1 MCESTPAPGWMMAR
15 LFVPTVT
22 KWGTVLA
29 FAMFKYGQGLAVC
42 LPQSSS
48 HRCRSP
54 PFLELGRSRAPSA
67 GPWAYAVAKGIGGE
81 NDGTESR

>member
-1 MCESTPAPGWMMAR
+1 MGKSTPAPGGTMAR
-15 LFVPTVT
+15 VFLATVT

-29 FAMFKYGQGLAVC
+29 FATFKYQQGLAVC

-67 GPWAYAVAKGIGGE
+67 GPWACTVAKGIGGE
-81 NDGTESR
+81 NDGTEFR